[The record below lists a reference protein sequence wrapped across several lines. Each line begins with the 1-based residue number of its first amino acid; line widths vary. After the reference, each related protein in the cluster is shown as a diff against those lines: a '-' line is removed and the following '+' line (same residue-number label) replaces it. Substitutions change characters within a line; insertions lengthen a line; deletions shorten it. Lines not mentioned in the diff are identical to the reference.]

1 MKNKF
6 YTIGLPIMGGLL
18 IAGVGIASAAGFMGG
33 GAGGFSTVSPT
44 TAATNQA
51 AQFQAEASETGLSE
65 SIIVAGWAQ
74 GESLSQIATANG
86 ITAAQLQT
94 GMKTYETAQQNAEL
108 QALVTNGTITQAQMT
123 QRLAAIA
130 TQQAAMQTNMQNA
143 SGTWSGGGHGGFS
156 GMRGHKAS
164 TSASTSGT
172 TSNSGTTSTS

>member
-1 MKNKF
+1 
-6 YTIGLPIMGGLL
+6 MGGLL

-44 TAATNQA
+44 TSATNQA

-65 SIIVAGWAQ
+65 SVIVAGWAQ

-86 ITAAQLQT
+86 ITAAQLQAS
-94 GMKTYETAQQNAEL
+94 MKTYEAAQQNAEL

-130 TQQAAMQTNMQNA
+130 AQQAAMQTKMQNA
-143 SGTWSGGGHGGFS
+143 SGTWAGGSGGFG
-156 GMRGHKAS
+156 GMRGHKAA

-172 TSNSGTTSTS
+172 TSTN

>member
-6 YTIGLPIMGGLL
+6 LTIGLPVMGGLL

-33 GAGGFSTVSPT
+33 GGFSTVSPT
-44 TAATNQA
+44 TSATNQA

-65 SIIVAGWAQ
+65 SVIVAGWAQ

-123 QRLAAIA
+123 QRLASIA
-130 TQQAAMQTNMQNA
+130 TQQAAMQTKMQNA
-143 SGTWSGGGHGGFS
+143 SGTWSGGGHGGF
-156 GMRGHKAS
+156 GRIHGQP
-164 TSASTSGT
+164 TTT
-172 TSNSGTTSTS
+172 TSNSAGTTSTN